1 MRWLRIIPCA
11 ALTATLAGACDGT
24 PVDLPAD
31 EAEILMAVGDNN
43 GAVVHHD
50 EIGCAL
56 LDASG
61 SWFPADFS
69 LPCGLEVATY
79 GNTMTSNLSAQ
90 ATGVPNNTGRTVHWG
105 PWNTEGTDWAAGYP
119 ELTGPPYPC
128 FVLGPDYD
136 INSPVFTMN
145 WKAHVTPSGNASL
158 VCHYSKKWE
167 FNCEDWGN
175 CAP

>member
-1 MRWLRIIPCA
+1 MRKALAITVVLVLALACA
-11 ALTATLAGACDGT
+11 DSVTEPGA
-24 PVDLPAD
+24 DLPAP
-31 EAEILMAVGDNN
+31 AFSAHSN

-50 EIGCAL
+50 EIGCAV
-56 LDASG
+56 LDGSG
-61 SWFPADFS
+61 NWFPGDFS
-69 LPCGLEVATY
+69 LPCGLEVATL
-79 GNTMTSNLSAQ
+79 GNNMNSNLSAQ
-90 ATGVPNNTGRTVHWG
+90 ATGVPNSTGRTVHWG
-105 PWNTEGTDWAAGYP
+105 PFNTEGTDWAAGYP

-136 INSPVFTMN
+136 INNPIFTLN

-175 CAP
+175 CG